1 VLPVTLGP
9 WRNSLVGEVS
19 RREVLLAIQDRLTFP
34 K

>member
-19 RREVLLAIQDRLTFP
+19 RQDVLLATQDRLAFP